1 MMPMALLIGMV
12 GCAIG
17 FCGFEVC
24 EKHGSSH
31 AEAVVAPQSS
41 HSASR
46 GGAVSIEIDTQTGH
60 IVMPV
65 WIEGD
70 GPHWFVLD
78 TGNQNTVFYAHLGEK
93 LGLDMQPLGEMGGAG
108 SGSITVRQAS
118 DVGVGLGV
126 DGKEIGFVDQRVTIL
141 PDEARLP
148 AFGEKE
154 IAGFLGATTIEQFV
168 TSIDYAGDELV
179 FTPHALYELPADA
192 QTMELKLAFGF
203 PYFEG
208 TVIPRL
214 HGKSIDAIAGSY
226 LLDLGDSMGVGIEYE
241 IAKAAGLVDADDP
254 EQQLIGSGQGIDG
267 VLFEMRSA
275 PTDSVVMGGMSM
287 DDHEISFPTTP
298 GGGPPIPNLVGTVGS
313 GSFQGRVVT
322 LDYQGGRL
330 ILTD

>member
-1 MMPMALLIGMV
+1 MMPMALFIGMV

-17 FCGFEVC
+17 FCGIEAC
-24 EKHGSSH
+24 EKHGSSQTETVITQNESQ
-31 AEAVVAPQSS
+31 AESC
-41 HSASR
+41 
-46 GGAVSIEIDTQTGH
+46 GGAVTIEIHTQTGH

-108 SGSITVRQAS
+108 SGSITVQMAN
-118 DVGVGLGV
+118 DVHVGLGE
-126 DGKEIGFVDQRVTIL
+126 DGKEIGFVDQQVTIL
-141 PDEARLP
+141 PDAAQLP
-148 AFGEKE
+148 AFGDKE

-168 TSIDYAGDELV
+168 TSIDYASDELV
-179 FTPHALYELPADA
+179 FTPHALYELPTDA
-192 QTMELKLAFGF
+192 KTMELKLAFGF

-208 TVIPRL
+208 TVVPRL
-214 HGKSIDAIAGSY
+214 FGESIDAIVGNF

-241 IAKAAGLVDADDP
+241 QAKSAGLVDSDDS
-254 EQQLIGSGQGIDG
+254 EQRIIGSGQGIDG
-267 VLFEMRSA
+267 VRFELKAA
-275 PTDSVVMGGMSM
+275 PAESIVMGGMEM
-287 DDHEISFPTTP
+287 DDQEIHFSTTP

-313 GSFQGRVVT
+313 GSFKGQVVT

-330 ILTD
+330 IIEP